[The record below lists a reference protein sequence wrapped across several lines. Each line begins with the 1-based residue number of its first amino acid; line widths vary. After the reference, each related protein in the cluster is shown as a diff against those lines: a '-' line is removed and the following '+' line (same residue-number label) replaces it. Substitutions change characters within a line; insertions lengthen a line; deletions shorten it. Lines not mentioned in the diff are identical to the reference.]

1 MTALFRVFR
10 ECKAL
15 AAVTDP
21 DIASWGSVEMTDCAD
36 LDFRKDARAAGGR
49 NERRWKMVR
58 GFMMAAVASMVVLA
72 LIAEARMTPEQRTV
86 LFESLSYSYP

>member
-36 LDFRKDARAAGGR
+36 LDFAK
-49 NERRWKMVR
+49 
-58 GFMMAAVASMVVLA
+58 
-72 LIAEARMTPEQRTV
+72 TPEQLVDATNDAGKW
-86 LFESLSYSYP
+86 FEGS